1 MWKYPLT
8 SDKNGYVPLEDA
20 LQWCN
25 MSFYDGFIAAFCE
38 SPEDYEAIN
47 TEDRIALVLAAI
59 ERNAILRRETPTQP
73 DFIGGGGTESITLIL
88 YRLLLGVVEP
98 LRGGVAV

>member
-38 SPEDYEAIN
+38 SPEEYEAI
-47 TEDRIALVLAAI
+47 TAEDRIAFLFAAV
-59 ERNAILRRETPTQP
+59 ERCAILRRETPP
-73 DFIGGGGTESITLIL
+73 RLDFIGGGHSSPNSLQDVTAHCSGRE
-88 YRLLLGVVEP
+88 
-98 LRGGVAV
+98 GGLKW

>member
-20 LQWCN
+20 LQWCS

-47 TEDRIALVLAAI
+47 TEDRIALVFAAI
-59 ERNAILRRETPTQP
+59 ERNAILRRETPP
-73 DFIGGGGTESITLIL
+73 RLDFIGGHSSPNSLQDVTAHCSGREGGLKW
-88 YRLLLGVVEP
+88 
-98 LRGGVAV
+98 

>member
-47 TEDRIALVLAAI
+47 TEDRIALVFAAI

-73 DFIGGGGTESITLIL
+73 DFIGGVQRVTLIL
-88 YRLLLGVVEP
+88 YRP
-98 LRGGVAV
+98 LQRIVAGERGA

>member
-25 MSFYDGFIAAFCE
+25 MSFYDGFIAAFLRKPGRLRSNQHGRQN
-38 SPEDYEAIN
+38 SPCFCGD
-47 TEDRIALVLAAI
+47 
-59 ERNAILRRETPTQP
+59 
-73 DFIGGGGTESITLIL
+73 
-88 YRLLLGVVEP
+88 
-98 LRGGVAV
+98 

>member
-59 ERNAILRRETPTQP
+59 ERNAILRRETPPRP
-73 DFIGGGGTESITLIL
+73 DFIEGGDIVALIP
-88 YRLLLGVVEP
+88 YRP
-98 LRGGVAV
+98 LQRIVAGERGGLKW

>member
-47 TEDRIALVLAAI
+47 KA
-59 ERNAILRRETPTQP
+59 RNAATAR
-73 DFIGGGGTESITLIL
+73 L
-88 YRLLLGVVEP
+88 YRG
-98 LRGGVAV
+98 A

>member
-25 MSFYDGFIAAFCE
+25 MSFYDGFIAAHME
-38 SPEDYEAIN
+38 TPEEYEAIT
-47 TEDRIALVLAAI
+47 TENHIAFMLAAVAACRMI
-59 ERNAILRRETPTQP
+59 HREPPP
-73 DFIGGGGTESITLIL
+73 DDLLSLFSGGGVQRVTLIL
-88 YRLLLGVVEP
+88 YRP
-98 LRGGVAV
+98 LQRIVAGERGA

>member
-47 TEDRIALVLAAI
+47 TEDRIALVFAAV
-59 ERNAILRRETPTQP
+59 ERCAILRRETPP
-73 DFIGGGGTESITLIL
+73 RLDFIGGHSSPNSLQVVTAHCSGREGGLKW
-88 YRLLLGVVEP
+88 
-98 LRGGVAV
+98 

>member
-47 TEDRIALVLAAI
+47 TEDRIALVFAAI

-73 DFIGGGGTESITLIL
+73 DFIGGGTEVTLIL
-88 YRLLLGVVEP
+88 YRP
-98 LRGGVAV
+98 LQRIVTGEKGLYKCIA

>member
-25 MSFYDGFIAAFCE
+25 MSFCDGFIAAFCE

-47 TEDRIALVLAAI
+47 TEDRIALVFAAI

>member
-59 ERNAILRRETPTQP
+59 ERNAILRRETPPQP
-73 DFIGGGGTESITLIL
+73 DFIGGGYTVALIP
-88 YRLLLGVVEP
+88 YRLIQGLVACERG
-98 LRGGVAV
+98 LRA

>member
-25 MSFYDGFIAAFCE
+25 MSFYDGFIAAHME
-38 SPEDYEAIN
+38 TPEEYEAIT
-47 TEDRIALVLAAI
+47 TENRIAFMLAAVAACRMI
-59 ERNAILRRETPTQP
+59 HREPPP
-73 DFIGGGGTESITLIL
+73 DDPLSLFSGGGKRVTLIL
-88 YRLLLGVVEP
+88 YRLLQRIVAGE
-98 LRGGVAV
+98 RGA

>member
-8 SDKNGYVPLEDA
+8 SDKNDYVPLKDA

-47 TEDRIALVLAAI
+47 TEDRIALAFAAI
-59 ERNAILRRETPTQP
+59 ERNAILRRETPTRP
-73 DFIGGGGTESITLIL
+73 DFIGGVHIIALIP
-88 YRLLLGVVEP
+88 YRP
-98 LRGGVAV
+98 LQRIVAGERGA